1 MEYVTI
7 PKFILAALQQ
17 CIDAGCVPSI
27 RKGQGGNS
35 HSTWVIK
42 FSVRVDHE
50 DRMSEY
56 HVFEVKVTSSYS
68 QQFLEFVF
76 CAPHADG
83 NNYLSMGD
91 CVRAAKDRILAQQI
105 EL

>member
-17 CIDAGCVPSI
+17 CLDAGCVPSI
-27 RKGQGGNS
+27 RAGQGGNS

-50 DRMSEY
+50 GRMSEY
-56 HVFEVKVTSSYS
+56 HYFEVKVVSSYS
-68 QQFLEFVF
+68 QQVLEFYF
-76 CAPHADG
+76 CGPHADG
-83 NNYLSMGD
+83 KNYLSMGD
-91 CVRAAKDRILAQQI
+91 CVARARANVEALAAV
-105 EL
+105 